1 MKVFNQ
7 TLTIETKGFSH
18 IIDITNQLESAVEES
33 GIENGIALVFV
44 PGSTGGVTTIE
55 YEPGLLKD
63 FPELMEKLIPSNR
76 SYHHDQTWHDGN
88 GFSHLRSSLIGT
100 SLVLPIYKGSVIH
113 GTWQQVVIVDFDN
126 RPRRRNVVI
135 HLLGE

>member
-1 MKVFNQ
+1 VKVFNQ

>member
-1 MKVFNQ
+1 M
-7 TLTIETKGFSH
+7 ETKGFSH
-18 IIDITNQLESAVEES
+18 VIDITNQLESAVEES

-100 SLVLPIYKGSVIH
+100 SLV
-113 GTWQQVVIVDFDN
+113 
-126 RPRRRNVVI
+126 
-135 HLLGE
+135 

>member
-76 SYHHDQTWHDGN
+76 SYYHDQTWHDGN

>member
-1 MKVFNQ
+1 VKVFNQ

-76 SYHHDQTWHDGN
+76 SYYHDQTWHDGN

>member
-18 IIDITNQLESAVEES
+18 VIDITNQLESAVEES